1 MKFRGTGGRG
11 NFLRSL
17 ALVVGCGLAW
27 YLGQMCAVLLPP
39 DSFSVAVIQIAGK
52 PSLNAPLPKRQKC
65 DHSSPCPVGSF
76 AFRLLS
82 GGGDNNY
89 PTICF
94 EEVIMKEG
102 KGNTR
107 AGINIAA
114 VDAATG
120 KVHSSNSFNM
130 WEGDNAGPLIK
141 FINEIPNNSFV
152 LMATYDDGSTKL
164 SQEARKEIEKLGSKE
179 IQQIGFRS
187 SWVFMGAKGFTLPDG
202 MKNEKINHSNKEKNR
217 YNGWPAE
224 VQIEGCIP
232 RRQ

>member
-1 MKFRGTGGRG
+1 MKSSGGVRGD
-11 NFLRSL
+11 FFKFL
-17 ALVVGCGLAW
+17 ALIVGCGLAW
-27 YLGQMCAVLLPP
+27 YLGQICAVLLPP
-39 DSFSVAVIQIAGK
+39 ETFSVAVSQILEK
-52 PSLNAPLPKRQKC
+52 PSINAPLPKRQKC
-65 DHSSPCPVGSF
+65 DHSSPCPIGSF
-76 AFRLLS
+76 AFRVLS
-82 GGGDNNY
+82 GGGKNSV

-107 AGINIAA
+107 EGINIAA

-120 KVHSSNSFNM
+120 KVHGSDSFNM
-130 WEGDNAGPLIK
+130 WEGDNARPLIQ
-141 FINEIPNNSFV
+141 FINGIPNNSIV

-187 SWVFMGAKGFTLPDG
+187 SWVFVGAKGFTLPKG
-202 MKNEKINHSNKEKNR
+202 LKKEKMNHSNKEKNR